1 MKVLYFYQYF
11 TTPKGSWSTR
21 AYEFARRWA
30 AAGDEVTVVTS
41 VYYKSDLQP
50 DSFIT
55 ERIVDGIRVIILNIP
70 VSNQQPLWRQAWTF
84 VQYAVL
90 STWFALKEKAD
101 VVLASSGPIT
111 VAIPALAARYLRG
124 LPFVFE
130 VRDLWP
136 EGAIQLGLLRNRLLI
151 RLLRALERFCYRS
164 ASVIVALSPGMAD
177 WIRQR
182 YGFRHLEVVTNASDC
197 DLAERAAQNGFQLP
211 EWAREKKLAVY
222 AGSLGRMYG
231 CSQLI
236 ELAKELSLLQGS
248 DIALVVIGAGA
259 EGDRLKAE
267 AQARELKNMILVGQ
281 QSRESVFGWLG
292 AAVCSLSIFDRAA
305 VLETSSPNKLFDALA
320 CGVPLVQD
328 TQGWMKDL
336 LEKEQCGITVP
347 RGDTRAMAEA
357 VLELARNE
365 ELRQRLAANARR
377 LGRERFERG
386 LLAEKMRQIL
396 RRAAGLA

>member
-1 MKVLYFYQYF
+1 MKILYFYQYF
-11 TTPKGSWSTR
+11 TTPKGAWSTR

-50 DSFIT
+50 DSFVT
-55 ERIVDGIRVIILNIP
+55 ERTVDGIRVIILNIP

-84 VQYAVL
+84 VQYAAL
-90 STWFALKEKAD
+90 STWFALREKAD

-136 EGAIQLGLLRNRLLI
+136 EGAIQLGLLRNKLLI
-151 RLLRALERFCYRS
+151 RVLRALERFCYRS

-182 YGFRHLEVVTNASDC
+182 YGYGHIEVVTNASDC
-197 DLAERAAQNGFQLP
+197 ELAERAAQNGFRLP
-211 EWAREKKLAVY
+211 EWARGKKLAVY

-231 CSQLI
+231 CSQLV
-236 ELAKELSLLQGS
+236 ELAAELRGLG
-248 DIALVVIGAGA
+248 DEEIAVVVIGAGV
-259 EGDRLKAE
+259 ERDRLERE
-267 AQARELKNMILVGQ
+267 ARARGLGNILFLGQ
-281 QSRESVFGWLG
+281 QSRETVFAWLSS
-292 AAVCSLSIFDRAA
+292 AVCSLSIFERAG

-357 VLELARNE
+357 VLTLARNE

-396 RRAAGLA
+396 HRAAGLA